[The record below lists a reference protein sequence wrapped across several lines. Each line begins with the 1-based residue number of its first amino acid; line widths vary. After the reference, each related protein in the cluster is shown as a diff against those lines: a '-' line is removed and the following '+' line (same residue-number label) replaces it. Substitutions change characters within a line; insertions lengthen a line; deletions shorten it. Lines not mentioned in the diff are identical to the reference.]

1 MEYEENYLKGT
12 LFEVNDAENE
22 NQEKLD
28 TSVTDQTANTLNT
41 TTLLEDTKESICR
54 SPQSYESIFINYFY
68 EMKLPVVQNE
78 DGENIFLF
86 PNTLE
91 KIEEISE
98 MKAQLSSCQIILS
111 TALYHSVEWLMDIL
125 NTKLPQRKGINFL
138 PSDLTS
144 QAPSCYRKI
153 FVS

>member
-1 MEYEENYLKGT
+1 MKGT
-12 LFEVNDAENE
+12 LFDDEAETEKQVEKIN
-22 NQEKLD
+22 EKLD
-28 TSVTDQTANTLNT
+28 SEAAADQTEVSKVLNT
-41 TTLLEDTKESICR
+41 TPSLEDKKESICR

-98 MKAQLSSCQIILS
+98 KKIQISSCQIILS
-111 TALYHSVEWLMDIL
+111 TNLHHSIEWLLDIF
-125 NTKLPQRKGINFL
+125 NTKLPTRKGKL
-138 PSDLTS
+138 EVLGL
-144 QAPSCYRKI
+144 
-153 FVS
+153 